1 MLFSEEQLPFNSL
14 RNERERER
22 NRDDTIDKRWKR
34 KSIKL
39 DGKEEKKKQYWER
52 DRDMYGE
59 KEDKHTHHMD
69 HKNED

>member
-1 MLFSEEQLPFNSL
+1 MLFSERQLPFNSL
-14 RNERERER
+14 KNERERER

-69 HKNED
+69 HKN